1 MKKLFNAD
9 LVTIRSLFTN
19 EYNAND
25 RDKNY
30 YIPLY
35 QREYNWEK
43 KHILKLFE
51 DIYKLSEQNKMFQ
64 PYFLGGIVFSR
75 QSMEGEER
83 SSISLEVIDGQQ
95 RLTTLSILIALIIQ
109 SLKFEGRKFKGKED
123 FIKDLTEKLI
133 SYVITKRFD
142 KDYKVSTVLKVER
155 SDQLQET
162 YEAVIFNLIN
172 KKIKYMEYNYLE
184 GDNKRFF
191 NNVKALHKLIKD
203 LDENDLIHFTLQLL
217 DHTEMVVTKTDSFET
232 GYLVFEKL
240 NDSGKGLSAHD
251 LLKNYLF
258 SIRKKEDDTI
268 EIKNR
273 WEELI
278 EIIDSIEPKLT
289 PKDFLEFYLIITGNE
304 YKSSTTT
311 TDIFAGYKDYFK
323 QNKLDNISVLD
334 NMIKVANKLTLL
346 KRDDYAGNILNEI
359 GFKLGFLVFLSFYN
373 RYSNEFDSFE
383 KKIFNLL
390 FRLGYI
396 LLITNDLKNIKKIVT
411 NISRNISREEDS
423 DANITYSRI
432 KENIENII
440 LEKKDDFENSLSV
453 ENRFKREHFTIILFN
468 LINIESDLPKL
479 STEIVLERIMPED
492 IKNSNYDFEGI
503 NNDNLNKYSNMLGN
517 LILYDTNE
525 RNLPSDFEER
535 KKLICINSENIINGI
550 FANTTKSKFDELN
563 QYNLYTKWDKEN
575 ITKRTNCL
583 TKIAIDFFIYN
594 KMNTDKLF

>member
-311 TDIFAGYKDYFK
+311 DIFAGYKDYFK